1 MKILKH
7 VRPLLL
13 AIGLAASSI
22 GKAQVT
28 VPTNNSGGT
37 DYVGC
42 DNTSPFPLRIMHN
55 DNWPIDWYTNAIQ
68 RMRLNPNV
76 SSAMGPLNQFPNV
89 NRDGFL
95 LLSGQP
101 NTFTNANSR
110 APFTRLHL
118 IDAVG
123 AVDPITYAQELGFRP
138 WQRNGIT
145 FTGNSDQ
152 SYIGHRYA
160 GDDNTDLVIQWSDNP
175 NGSPWGVDRMKFVFT
190 TEFNAGATRGAATTN
205 GLEAI
210 RLWPRNNLEVNVG
223 IGDYAQ
229 PGAGDPTERVDMLDG
244 RLRIRQLPDDPPAN
258 YLTKVLVVEDFP
270 MFPWERGVVKWRDI
284 STIIPPA
291 AADCDWVLQSDIDPS
306 FDPHVSSVYA
316 GSSCVWGMAHGVGV
330 GLQVPKAKF
339 HVYHDEFSLLGRIGA
354 WSRIVA
360 NDM

>member
-1 MKILKH
+1 MRTLKH
-7 VRPLLL
+7 ARPLML
-13 AIGLAASSI
+13 AIGLAAYSI
-22 GKAQVT
+22 GLAQVT
-28 VPTNNSGGT
+28 TLGNNSSGT

-42 DNTSPFPLRIMHN
+42 DNTSPFPLRIMQN
-55 DNWPIDWYTNAIQ
+55 DNQPIDWYTNAIQ

-160 GDDNTDLVIQWSDNP
+160 GDDSTWHL
-175 NGSPWGVDRMKFVFT
+175 F
-190 TEFNAGATRGAATTN
+190 
-205 GLEAI
+205 
-210 RLWPRNNLEVNVG
+210 
-223 IGDYAQ
+223 
-229 PGAGDPTERVDMLDG
+229 RV
-244 RLRIRQLPDDPPAN
+244 
-258 YLTKVLVVEDFP
+258 
-270 MFPWERGVVKWRDI
+270 
-284 STIIPPA
+284 S
-291 AADCDWVLQSDIDPS
+291 
-306 FDPHVSSVYA
+306 
-316 GSSCVWGMAHGVGV
+316 
-330 GLQVPKAKF
+330 
-339 HVYHDEFSLLGRIGA
+339 
-354 WSRIVA
+354 
-360 NDM
+360 